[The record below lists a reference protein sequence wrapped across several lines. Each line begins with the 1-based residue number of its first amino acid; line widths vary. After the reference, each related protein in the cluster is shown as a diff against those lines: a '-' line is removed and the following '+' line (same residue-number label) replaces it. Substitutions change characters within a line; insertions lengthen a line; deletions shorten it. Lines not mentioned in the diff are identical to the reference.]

1 MESSFKR
8 SLLTLAVASLL
19 TLGLAACGDGS
30 PQQESSNPASTESSD
45 TAATPYGTSD
55 KPAE

>member
-8 SLLTLAVASLL
+8 SLLTLAVAGLL
-19 TLGLAACGDGS
+19 TLGLAACGDGG
-30 PQQESSNPASTESSD
+30 PQQESSNADSTESND
-45 TAATPYGTSD
+45 AAATPYGTSD